1 MEFRIR
7 RAVEKDIPI
16 LEELLLQ
23 VENVHNAV
31 RPDLFVANAKKYDEE
46 QLKRIITDDNRP
58 IFVAET
64 DGTVSGYAFC
74 IYVDQKD
81 SNVLTPIKTLYVDDL
96 CVNKAFR
103 GKGIGKKL
111 YEYVIEFARNN
122 GFYNV
127 TLNVWAD
134 NVSAVSFYQKLGMNV
149 QKIGME
155 TIL

>member
-1 MEFRIR
+1 MELRIR
-7 RAVEKDIPI
+7 RAAGKDIPI
-16 LEELLLQ
+16 LDELLLQ
-23 VENVHNAV
+23 VENVHNAI
-31 RPDLFVANAKKYDEE
+31 RPDLFAANAKKYDEE

-81 SNVLTPIKTLYVDDL
+81 SNDLTPIKTLYVDDL
-96 CVNKAFR
+96 CVNKAFC

>member
-1 MEFRIR
+1 M
-7 RAVEKDIPI
+7 
-16 LEELLLQ
+16 
-23 VENVHNAV
+23 
-31 RPDLFVANAKKYDEE
+31 
-46 QLKRIITDDNRP
+46 
-58 IFVAET
+58 
-64 DGTVSGYAFC
+64 SGYAFC
-74 IYVDQKD
+74 IYVDHKD
-81 SNVLTPIKTLYVDDL
+81 SNVLTPIKTLYIDDL

>member
-1 MEFRIR
+1 M
-7 RAVEKDIPI
+7 
-16 LEELLLQ
+16 
-23 VENVHNAV
+23 
-31 RPDLFVANAKKYDEE
+31 
-46 QLKRIITDDNRP
+46 
-58 IFVAET
+58 
-64 DGTVSGYAFC
+64 SGYAFC

-81 SNVLTPIKTLYVDDL
+81 SNDLTPIKTLYVDDL
-96 CVNKAFR
+96 CVNKAFC

-127 TLNVWAD
+127 TLNVWAE

>member
-1 MEFRIR
+1 MELKIR
-7 RAVEKDIPI
+7 RAAGKDIPI
-16 LEELLLQ
+16 LDELLLQ
-23 VENVHNAV
+23 VENVHNAI
-31 RPDLFVANAKKYDEE
+31 RPDLFAANAKKYDEE
-46 QLKRIITDDNRP
+46 QLKRIITDVNRQ

-74 IYVDQKD
+74 IYVDHKD

-134 NVSAVSFYQKLGMNV
+134 NVSAVSFYKKLGMNV

>member
-1 MEFRIR
+1 MELRIR
-7 RAVEKDIPI
+7 RAAGKDIPI
-16 LEELLLQ
+16 LDELLLQ
-23 VENVHNAV
+23 VENVHNAI
-31 RPDLFVANAKKYDEE
+31 RSDLFAANAKKYDEE

-155 TIL
+155 TIR

>member
-7 RAVEKDIPI
+7 RAAGKDIPI
-16 LEELLLQ
+16 LDELLLQ
-23 VENVHNAV
+23 VENVHNAI
-31 RPDLFVANAKKYDEE
+31 RPDLFAANAKKYDEE
-46 QLKRIITDDNRP
+46 QLKRIITDNNRP

-134 NVSAVSFYQKLGMNV
+134 NVSAVSFYKKLGMNV

>member
-1 MEFRIR
+1 MRKQSLSR
-7 RAVEKDIPI
+7 
-16 LEELLLQ
+16 
-23 VENVHNAV
+23 
-31 RPDLFVANAKKYDEE
+31 
-46 QLKRIITDDNRP
+46 KRHR
-58 IFVAET
+58 
-64 DGTVSGYAFC
+64 
-74 IYVDQKD
+74 
-81 SNVLTPIKTLYVDDL
+81 
-96 CVNKAFR
+96 
-103 GKGIGKKL
+103 KKL

>member
-1 MEFRIR
+1 MELRIR
-7 RAVEKDIPI
+7 RAAGKDIPI
-16 LEELLLQ
+16 LDELLLQ
-23 VENVHNAV
+23 VENVHNAI
-31 RPDLFVANAKKYDEE
+31 RPDLFAANAKKYDEE

>member
-1 MEFRIR
+1 M
-7 RAVEKDIPI
+7 
-16 LEELLLQ
+16 
-23 VENVHNAV
+23 
-31 RPDLFVANAKKYDEE
+31 
-46 QLKRIITDDNRP
+46 
-58 IFVAET
+58 
-64 DGTVSGYAFC
+64 SGYAFC
-74 IYVDQKD
+74 IYVDHKD

-111 YEYVIEFARNN
+111 YEYVIEFAKNN

-134 NVSAVSFYQKLGMNV
+134 NVSAVSFYKKLGMNV